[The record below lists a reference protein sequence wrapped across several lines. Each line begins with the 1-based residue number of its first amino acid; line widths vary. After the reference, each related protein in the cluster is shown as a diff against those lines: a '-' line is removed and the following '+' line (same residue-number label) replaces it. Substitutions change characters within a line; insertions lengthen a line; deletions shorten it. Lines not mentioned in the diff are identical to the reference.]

1 MVVFASAFRIGSP
14 AAARAPAPASPL
26 AKLRRDNHGALATRC
41 SIDGVIFMTSPSLF
55 LVLVRVLALFPVLR
69 LAWMLLL
76 QDLTLESPKMGSQ
89 GDRSGAWVEARCRW
103 TIWPAT
109 AASRVSAFP
118 STAA

>member
-55 LVLVRVLALFPVLR
+55 VALVRVLALFPVFR
-69 LAWMLLL
+69 RAWMLLL
-76 QDLTLESPKMGSQ
+76 RADLTLESPKTGSQ

-109 AASRVSAFP
+109 AASRV
-118 STAA
+118 